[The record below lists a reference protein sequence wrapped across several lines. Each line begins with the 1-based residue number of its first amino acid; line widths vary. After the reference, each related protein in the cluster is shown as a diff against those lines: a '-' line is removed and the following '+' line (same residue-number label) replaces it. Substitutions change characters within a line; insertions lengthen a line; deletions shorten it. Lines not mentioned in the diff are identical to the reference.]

1 MNDQQT
7 MFGDVPSDKIKE
19 NVRQVLKAKP
29 GATLEDVYRE
39 MLALYGINDL
49 LWNPEWQIMW
59 KFICD
64 VPTIQRRVRDFQN
77 GTIKI

>member
-1 MNDQQT
+1 MTNDPS
-7 MFGDVPSDKIKE
+7 MFGDVPSDKIQE
-19 NVRQVLKAKP
+19 NVRQVLRAKP
-29 GATLEDVYRE
+29 NATLEDVYRE
-39 MLALYGINDL
+39 MLVLYGINEL

-77 GTIKI
+77 GSLQL